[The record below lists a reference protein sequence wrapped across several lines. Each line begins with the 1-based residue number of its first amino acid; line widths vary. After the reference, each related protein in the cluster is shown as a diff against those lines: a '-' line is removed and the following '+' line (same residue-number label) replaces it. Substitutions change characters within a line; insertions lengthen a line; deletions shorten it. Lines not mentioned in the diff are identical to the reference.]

1 MNADYGK
8 QTAKKNR
15 NEYKEHQLLKKK
27 TNKKKLD
34 NREDWRVVIADVC
47 SRKGVKQMMKGL
59 MRKFYWHFDVM
70 FLMS

>member
-27 TNKKKLD
+27 QKKK
-34 NREDWRVVIADVC
+34 
-47 SRKGVKQMMKGL
+47 KTG
-59 MRKFYWHFDVM
+59 
-70 FLMS
+70 